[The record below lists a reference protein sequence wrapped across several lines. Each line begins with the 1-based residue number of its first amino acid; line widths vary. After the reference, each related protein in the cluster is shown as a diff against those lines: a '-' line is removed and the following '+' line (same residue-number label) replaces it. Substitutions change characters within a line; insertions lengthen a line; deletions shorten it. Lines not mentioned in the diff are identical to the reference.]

1 MAGQGLRLAGN
12 PQIAKEYHM
21 SSDTV
26 QVVIYDA
33 PTAKASSCA
42 CGCGGHHD
50 HGEHG
55 HHDHGHHDHGH
66 HDHGDPL
73 AGVSLEMQARALAL
87 TLDAA
92 FPGRVQ
98 VEYINVLADPRG
110 PSLPQTALL
119 GSLAYPS
126 PLVYINGQGRFAGAL
141 LPERIREEV
150 GKILAAR

>member
-1 MAGQGLRLAGN
+1 
-12 PQIAKEYHM
+12 M
-21 SSDTV
+21 SSDKV
-26 QVVIYDA
+26 KVEIFDA
-33 PTAKASSCA
+33 PTARASSCA
-42 CGCGGHHD
+42 CGCGGHHH

-55 HHDHGHHDHGH
+55 RHELGH

-73 AGVSLEMQARALAL
+73 EGVSLEMQAKALAL

-92 FPGRVQ
+92 FPGQVQ
-98 VEYINVLADPRG
+98 VEYINVLQDPRG

-150 GKILAAR
+150 GKILEAR

>member
-1 MAGQGLRLAGN
+1 MTASEL
-12 PQIAKEYHM
+12 I
-21 SSDTV
+21 

-33 PTAKASSCA
+33 PTTAKASSCA

-50 HGEHG
+50 HG
-55 HHDHGHHDHGH
+55 DHGH

-92 FPGRVQ
+92 FPGQVQ
-98 VEYINVLADPRG
+98 VEYINVLKDPRG

-141 LPERIREEV
+141 IAERIREEV
-150 GKILAAR
+150 GKILEAR